1 MLLQLVND
9 ALTFTSTIL
18 LNLLVAH
25 LEASYAAATTQ
36 AGRPTG
42 PAVAAATT
50 PTSTAGMPVHGSNA
64 TALHASNSRSSS
76 WWASVQLPLAGPGQG
91 RQRQPLLLVDVDS
104 WVLWPDVLR
113 FDSPLFGVACA
124 VLLGLTALVKG
135 VLLAQY
141 NYQLSRIT
149 CRWAVRQ

>member
-1 MLLQLVND
+1 MLLQLFND

-25 LEASYAAATTQ
+25 LEASYAAASTP
-36 AGRPTG
+36 AASPAG
-42 PAVAAATT
+42 PAAAAY
-50 PTSTAGMPVHGSNA
+50 STATRAAGMAVHGSNA
-64 TALHASNSRSSS
+64 TI
-76 WWASVQLPLAGPGQG
+76 PLAGSSGSSSSSGTWWAGMQLPAGGRGPGH
-91 RQRQPLLLVDVDS
+91 QRQPLLLVDVGA
-104 WVLWPDVLR
+104 WLPWPDVLR

-149 CRWAVRQ
+149 CR